1 VRELAPRAVTGLGAT
16 RPAWCP
22 PAEVPRDV
30 CEITYP
36 MDLPVLG
43 VTKVGLPV
51 YRVVYDA
58 MNAAAD
64 QLPAVLP
71 ELEAAVQPAVD
82 RMVARISDDMART
95 VEYEVDYL
103 TDKLMREEINP
114 LVEKFTTDAEL
125 RASKLVNE
133 ILVTTAA
140 LSAGVVIAVGV
151 AAWWIKR

>member
-1 VRELAPRAVTGLGAT
+1 VRELVPRAVTGLGAT

-30 CEITYP
+30 CEI
-36 MDLPVLG
+36 
-43 VTKVGLPV
+43 KVGLPV

-64 QLPAVLP
+64 QLPQVLP

-103 TDKLMREEINP
+103 TGKLMREEINP
-114 LVEKFTTDAEL
+114 LVEKFTSDAEL

-140 LSAGVVIAVGV
+140 LSAGVIIAVGV
-151 AAWWIKR
+151 AAWWIKK